1 MMMDPAHTIQDLE
14 TLDRIY
20 GPPVE
25 AAVIKE
31 VGTIHPVY
39 RPFIEASPFM
49 ILATSGPEGLD
60 ASPRGGA
67 PGFVTVEDERT
78 LLMPDRPGNNRVD
91 SLRNIVRDPR
101 VGLLFLVPGCGE
113 TLRVNGIAFLSRD
126 PALMRRFAVDGKEPR
141 SVVVVQVETVF
152 IQCSRAVTR
161 SGLWDPEK
169 RIDRDSLPSL
179 GAMLSALREAW
190 AREAVPTS

>member
-1 MMMDPAHTIQDLE
+1 MLDLAHTIQDIE
-14 TLDRIY
+14 ALDRIY

-31 VGTIHPVY
+31 VGRIHPVY

-113 TLRVNGIAFLSRD
+113 TLRVNGTAFLSRD
-126 PALMRRFAVDGKEPR
+126 PALMERFTGDGKEPR
-141 SVVVVQVETVF
+141 SIVVVRVETVF

-161 SGLWDPEK
+161 SGLWDHHK
-169 RIDRDSLPSL
+169 QVDRASLPGL
-179 GAMLSALREAW
+179 GAMLSALREEW
-190 AREAVPTS
+190 ARESVAAS

>member
-1 MMMDPAHTIQDLE
+1 MLDPAHTIQDVE
-14 TLDRIY
+14 TLERIY

-31 VGTIHPVY
+31 VDRIHPVY
-39 RPFIEASPFM
+39 RPFIETSPFV

-67 PGFVTVEDERT
+67 PGFVMVEDERT

-113 TLRVNGIAFLSRD
+113 TLRVNGTAFLSRD
-126 PALMRRFAVDGKEPR
+126 PALMQRFTEDGKEPR
-141 SVVVVQVETVF
+141 SVVVVRVETVF

-161 SGLWDPEK
+161 SGLWNPEK
-169 RIDRDSLPSL
+169 QIERTTLPGL
-179 GAMLSALREAW
+179 GPMLSALREEW
-190 AREAVPTS
+190 ARQPVPTS